1 MHAAGVSD
9 TLAAAMILIGL
20 MLQIPETLVIIK
32 LIIILLMTLFISPSA
47 SHALGRA
54 ALLNS
59 LTPVVAGDKN
69 HAEQTTE
76 VGDNPS
82 KS

>member
-1 MHAAGVSD
+1 
-9 TLAAAMILIGL
+9 
-20 MLQIPETLVIIK
+20 
-32 LIIILLMTLFISPSA
+32 MTLFISPSA

-69 HAEQTTE
+69 HAGQTTE